1 MENDVELKS
10 TSTTTVPR
18 SGSII
23 LASFETDQRRSAVL
37 NISASNGKSIPF
49 AAEVYQD
56 EIMIGS
62 MGQGGQSFVRG
73 INDSGELIIRWFE
86 NNKTINCKLNYQ
98 LPVRP
103 ETLGSIDTL
112 LLKILSAK
120 WLTNNMEVYEKNHN
134 NLHVNWLGV
143 SHNQFCDGY

>member
-23 LASFETDQRRSAVL
+23 LASFETDQGRSAVM
-37 NISASNGKSIPF
+37 NVTASNGKPIPF

-56 EIMIGS
+56 EITIGS
-62 MGQGGQSFVRG
+62 MGQGGQAFVRG

-86 NNKTINCKLNYQ
+86 DNKTMNCKLHYQ
-98 LPVRP
+98 LPVQP
-103 ETLGSIDTL
+103 ETLGNTNTL
-112 LLKILSAK
+112 LL
-120 WLTNNMEVYEKNHN
+120 N
-134 NLHVNWLGV
+134 NLTCQVVN
-143 SHNQFCDGY
+143 Q

>member
-1 MENDVELKS
+1 IDRWGYAVTSSLSPYRENRVGLNIETMENDVELKS

-62 MGQGGQSFVRG
+62 MGQGG
-73 INDSGELIIRWFE
+73 
-86 NNKTINCKLNYQ
+86 
-98 LPVRP
+98 
-103 ETLGSIDTL
+103 
-112 LLKILSAK
+112 
-120 WLTNNMEVYEKNHN
+120 
-134 NLHVNWLGV
+134 
-143 SHNQFCDGY
+143 